1 MHIFDH
7 CTPLKILMS
16 FLKGNKVFHLFRFLS
31 FIENFQDVPFV
42 LHFHLSADKDKNEE
56 IYQAYLWLHMKA
68 TFRNKI
74 TISVTSKHHPDDLSV
89 EGETV
94 NMKVF
99 KGGWFRVYL
108 PMLTGKALSVGE
120 ENIYLELKCR
130 DCQNLFM
137 MDNIIHDRRPFLA
150 LKVRNKQEESR
161 TRRHVTECTGDI
173 DICCRKRFYISFKD
187 IGWSDWIISP
197 KGYIM
202 NLCEGRCPV
211 HLGRAPGISA
221 SSHTAVF
228 SLIKANNIYSNLSLC
243 CVPTKRRSLSI
254 LYYDVNNTIVKADV
268 PDMIVESCG
277 CT

>member
-1 MHIFDH
+1 
-7 CTPLKILMS
+7 MS

-31 FIENFQDVPFV
+31 FIEKLQDVPFV
-42 LHFHLSADKDKNEE
+42 LHFHLSADKDKHEE